1 MCGIAGI
8 FSKEIKDLSDIQPL
22 TISLAH
28 RGPDG
33 EGYTIRGADA
43 DCSHYKRSEIPRN
56 PAGTLALGHRRLS
69 IIDTSDGGHQPM
81 ASRCNDTVLTYNGEI
96 YNYLELRAELERA
109 GVSFRT
115 QSDTEVVLE
124 AYRYWGTDCFSR
136 FNGMWAMAIWDER
149 RKRLV
154 LSRDRFGIKPLNY
167 LSIDQTLYFSSELKA
182 LLCLEGY
189 RPRLDKEIAADF
201 LRWGTVNHT
210 NDTFFRDISTFPAGC
225 FCVVD
230 PQRPTVVSP
239 QKYWEPSSSRLA
251 SSDLSLNEAEA
262 QFRSLFS
269 SAVALRLRSDVPVGA
284 CLSGGLDS
292 SAIVYE
298 ATRSQP
304 SGGGISTF
312 TSASSLSDFDERRWS
327 DLVNQ
332 ACNTTPHTVF
342 PEASEFMADLDHLV
356 LTQEEPFPSASI
368 YAQYLLMKKARDE
381 QIPVLL
387 DGQGA
392 DEALCGYRKYVAYS
406 FLESFQE
413 RRWFDLLGDLTGW
426 MRGGDKGL
434 LQLSQGVRYLPKFLR
449 RGDAEP
455 LRDLVQPG
463 IAGEWASS
471 RPGST
476 LATYRS
482 SERQIDDL
490 LSFSVPALLRYED
503 RNSMAWS
510 IESRVPFL
518 DYRLIEF
525 LLELPTSL
533 KVRGGRTKTL
543 MRGALKGQVADE
555 ILQRRDKMGFVTP
568 MHVWM
573 QGELRS
579 EFANAFASSDF
590 RLASL
595 VNPSGAA
602 ALLDTSGPWTWAA
615 LNAVFRVFILDR
627 WARLH
632 GVTVD

>member
-8 FSKEIKDLSDIQPL
+8 FSKEIKYLSDIRPL
-22 TISLAH
+22 TASLAH

-33 EGYTIRGADA
+33 EGYMVRGPGET
-43 DCSHYKRSEIPRN
+43 CRHYKSSELPEN
-56 PAGTLALGHRRLS
+56 PLGVLALGHRRLS
-69 IIDTSDGGHQPM
+69 VIDVSDAGHQPM
-81 ASRCNDTVLTYNGEI
+81 ASQRNDTVISYNGEI

-109 GVSFRT
+109 GVSFQT

-124 AYRYWGTDCFSR
+124 AYRHWGTGCFAH

-149 RKRLV
+149 RKHLV
-154 LSRDRFGIKPLNY
+154 LSRDRFGVKPLNY
-167 LSIDQTLYFSSELKA
+167 TSIGQTLYFSSEIKS
-182 LLCLEGY
+182 LL
-189 RPRLDKEIAADF
+189 RLDKHRPTLNKDIAADF
-201 LRWGTVNHT
+201 LRWGTVSHT
-210 NDTFFRDISTFPAGC
+210 NDTFFRNISTFPAGC

-230 PQRPTVVSP
+230 PQMPTLISP
-239 QKYWEPSSSRLA
+239 RQFWAPKNNKLA
-251 SSDLSLNEAEA
+251 SSDLTIGEAEA

-269 SAVALRLRSDVPVGA
+269 SAVSLRLRSDVPVGA

-298 ATRSQP
+298 ATHSRPGRS
-304 SGGGISTF
+304 GISTF

-327 DLVNQ
+327 DVVNQ

-342 PEASEFMADLDHLV
+342 PEASTFMADLDHLI

-368 YAQYLLMKKARDE
+368 YAQYLLMKKARTE

-406 FLESFQE
+406 FLENFQE
-413 RRWFDLLGDLTGW
+413 RRWLDLMGDLTGW
-426 MRGGDKGL
+426 MLGGDKGL

-455 LRDLVQPG
+455 LGELVRPG
-463 IAGEWASS
+463 LASEWTAS

-476 LATYRS
+476 LTTYRS

-543 MRGALKGQVADE
+543 MRGALKGQVAKD

-573 QGELRS
+573 QSELRS
-579 EFANAFASSDF
+579 EFANALTSSDF
-590 RLASL
+590 RLGSL
-595 VNPSGAA
+595 INPSGVA
-602 ALLDTSGPWTWAA
+602 ALLDTSGPWKWAA

-632 GVTVD
+632 GVMID

>member
-8 FSKEIKDLSDIQPL
+8 FSKEIKCLSDIQPL
-22 TISLAH
+22 TEALKH

-33 EGYTIRGADA
+33 EGFAVRGHEGG
-43 DCSHYKRSEIPRN
+43 CRHYKSSDLPEN
-56 PAGTLALGHRRLS
+56 PSGMLALGHRRLS
-69 IIDTSDGGHQPM
+69 IIDTSDAGHQPM
-81 ASRCNDTVLTYNGEI
+81 ASQFNDTVISYNGEV
-96 YNYLELRAELERA
+96 YNYLELRAELEQA
-109 GVSFRT
+109 GVRFLT

-124 AYRYWGTDCFSR
+124 AYRYWGTDCFAR

-149 RKRLV
+149 HKQLI

-167 LSIDQTLYFSSELKA
+167 LSIGSTLYFSSELKS
-182 LLCLEGY
+182 LLCL
-189 RPRLDKEIAADF
+189 KEYQPKLNKDIAADF
-201 LRWGTVNHT
+201 LRWGIVSHT
-210 NDTFFRDISTFPAGC
+210 NGTFFRDISTFPAGC
-225 FCVVD
+225 FCVID
-230 PQRPTVVSP
+230 PQKPTAVSP
-239 QKYWEPSSSRLA
+239 QKFWAPKADRLA
-251 SSDLSLNEAEA
+251 NSDLSLSDAEA

-269 SAVALRLRSDVPVGA
+269 SSVALRLRADVPVGA

-298 ATRSQP
+298 AVHSRP
-304 SGGGISTF
+304 DGPDVSTF
-312 TSASSLSDFDERRWS
+312 TSASSISEFDERKWS

-332 ACNTTPHTVF
+332 ACHTTPHTVF
-342 PEASEFMADLDHLV
+342 PEPSEFLDDLDHLI
-356 LTQEEPFPSASI
+356 LAQEEPFPSASI
-368 YAQYLLMKKARDE
+368 YAQFLLMKKAREE

-413 RRWFDLLGDLTGW
+413 KRWLDLLGGLAGW
-426 MRGGDKGL
+426 IWGGDKGL

-449 RGDAEP
+449 RGDVEP
-455 LRDLVQPG
+455 LRNFVRPG
-463 IAGEWASS
+463 LASAWDAS

-476 LATYRS
+476 LTTYRS

-490 LSFSVPALLRYED
+490 LNFSVPALLRYED

-510 IESRVPFL
+510 VESRVPFL

-533 KVRGGRTKTL
+533 KVRGGQTKTL
-543 MRGALKGQVADE
+543 MRGALKGQVAKE

-568 MHVWM
+568 MHEWM
-573 QGELRS
+573 QNELRS
-579 EFANAFASSDF
+579 EFADAFASSDF

-595 VNPSGAA
+595 IDPSGVAS
-602 ALLDTSGPWTWAA
+602 LLDTRGPWSWAA

-627 WARLH
+627 WARLY

>member
-8 FSKEIKDLSDIQPL
+8 FSKEISHLSDIRLL
-22 TISLAH
+22 TASLAH

-33 EGYTIRGADA
+33 EGFAVRRPEEP
-43 DCSHYKRSEIPRN
+43 CRHYKSSELPEN
-56 PAGTLALGHRRLS
+56 LSGVLALGHRRLS
-69 IIDTSDGGHQPM
+69 IIDVSDAGHQPM
-81 ASRCNDTVLTYNGEI
+81 ASQRNDVVISYNGEI

-124 AYRYWGTDCFSR
+124 AYRHWGTDCFAR

-149 RKRLV
+149 HKHLV

-167 LSIDQTLYFSSELKA
+167 TTIGQTLYFSSEIKS
-182 LLCLEGY
+182 LLCLDKY
-189 RPRLDKEIAADF
+189 QPTLNKEIAADF

-210 NDTFFRDISTFPAGC
+210 NDTFFRNISTFPAGC
-225 FCVVD
+225 FCIID
-230 PQRPTVVSP
+230 PQKPTFISP
-239 QKYWEPSSSRLA
+239 QKFWAPKNDRLA
-251 SSDLSLNEAEA
+251 ISELSQGEAEA
-262 QFRSLFS
+262 HFRSLFS
-269 SAVALRLRSDVPVGA
+269 SAVSLRLRSDVPVGA

-298 ATRSQP
+298 ATHHRP
-304 SGGGISTF
+304 DRPGISTF

-327 DLVNQ
+327 DVVNQ
-332 ACNTTPHTVF
+332 ACNATPHTVF
-342 PEASEFMADLDHLV
+342 PEASAFMADLDDLIRA
-356 LTQEEPFPSASI
+356 QEEPFPSASI
-368 YAQYLLMKKARDE
+368 YAQYLLMKKARAE

-392 DEALCGYRKYVAYS
+392 DEALCGYRKYVAYA
-406 FLESFQE
+406 FIEHFQE
-413 RRWFDLLGDLTGW
+413 RRWVNLAGDLTGW
-426 MRGGDKGL
+426 MLGGDKGL
-434 LQLSQGVRYLPKFLR
+434 LQLSQGVRYLPKFLQ

-455 LRDLVQPG
+455 LSDFVQPG
-463 IAGEWASS
+463 LAGEWAAS

-476 LATYRS
+476 LTTYRS
-482 SERQIDDL
+482 SERQIEDL
-490 LSFSVPALLRYED
+490 LNFSVPALLRYED

-543 MRGALKGQVADE
+543 MRGALKGQVAED

-573 QGELRS
+573 QSELRS
-579 EFANAFASSDF
+579 EFANALTSPDF
-590 RLASL
+590 RLGSL
-595 VNPSGAA
+595 INPSGVAA
-602 ALLDTSGPWTWAA
+602 HLDTSGPWRWAA

-632 GVTVD
+632 GVTID